1 LSEHKSL
8 LKLTNDA
15 VFKAYFSNKKNR
27 KNLIFFLK
35 SILNISDDEF
45 IDLELLDT
53 NSLIE
58 QEDDKRTILDLKIK
72 LTNQTIIVELQIDSM
87 EFMEKRIVY
96 GISKNLSTQL
106 IAGDEYNLT
115 KVVSILIADYKIVK
129 DKTKNKYHYKF
140 TLNDKEIG
148 YTFTDVIEIHTLE
161 LKRLPKTEDGTHLYN
176 WLKIIKSDSLEE
188 LNMIAKKHDEF
199 KEAAE
204 YLKEISQDE
213 VMREI
218 AFKRETFLRDWA
230 ARNKQS
236 FNKGLEQGI
245 EQGEEQKAINIA
257 KNMLKR
263 GTPIEYILEDTGLD
277 INIIKKLQN
286 EK

>member
-1 LSEHKSL
+1 MSEYKSL

-58 QEDDKRTILDLKIK
+58 QEEDKRTILDLKIK

-140 TLNDKEIG
+140 TLNDKETR

-161 LKRLPKTEDGTHLYN
+161 LKKLPKTEDGTHLYN

-199 KEAAE
+199 KEAAD

-245 EQGEEQKAINIA
+245 EQGLILTA

-277 INIIKKLQN
+277 INTIKQLQN

>member
-45 IDLELLDT
+45 VDLELLDT

-106 IAGDEYNLT
+106 IAGDEYNLI

-140 TLNDKEIG
+140 TLNDKETG

-161 LKRLPKTEDGTHLYN
+161 LKKLPKTEDGTHLYN

-188 LNMIAKKHDEF
+188 LDMIADKHDEF
-199 KEAAE
+199 KEATE

-213 VMREI
+213 AMREI

-230 ARNKQS
+230 ARNKQY

-245 EQGEEQKAINIA
+245 EQGIEKEKLSLA
-257 KNMLKR
+257 KNALKMNLSLEQISML
-263 GTPIEYILEDTGLD
+263 TGLS
-277 INIIKKLQN
+277 INEIEQLQN
-286 EK
+286 